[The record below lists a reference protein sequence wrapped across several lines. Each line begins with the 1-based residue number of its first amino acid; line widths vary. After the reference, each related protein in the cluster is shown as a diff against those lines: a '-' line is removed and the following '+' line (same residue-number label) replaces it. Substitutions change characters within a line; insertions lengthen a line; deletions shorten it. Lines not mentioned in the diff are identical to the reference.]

1 MNSCAKWQDIWDW
14 DSLYAATLAS
24 IRNPIGMPPL
34 KELAGPGKSVV
45 IVIPDIV
52 KGGNQ
57 PTSHRKVAI
66 RACLDELYAAGVEQK
81 DVLLLFSNGLHPR
94 ATVAE
99 MQTIL
104 GPELFGEFY
113 PTGQITSH
121 DSEDYDHLVDL
132 GYTAQGDHVIMNKYV
147 YDADVAVL
155 IGHTQGNP
163 YGGYSGG
170 YKHCATGISH
180 WRSISAHHVPQ
191 VMHRQDFVP
200 VSTNSEMRHKFD
212 QQGMRMEEK
221 MGKKFFCCDAVLDTR
236 SRQIEITSGW
246 AREMQPV
253 SWKMADKRTYV
264 HWAEKKYDIIVFG
277 MPTNFHY
284 GNGMGTNPIQMMQAL
299 SAQVIR
305 HRRIMSDRCVFIVS
319 SICDGYFHDERWPYL
334 RELYDLFQHDY
345 MNILPDMNRYGE
357 YFATKEEYIRKY
369 RFANAF
375 HPFHGFSMMSCGH
388 LAEEHTSAIYIVGA
402 REPGIA
408 RGMGLK
414 TRATFEEALADAM
427 RKYTG
432 PNPNILALPRTF
444 TTAAVHAADPTNP
457 EVWKGIEC
465 ILPTGTTLQYMFLSY
480 LQSLGLSADDVTIT
494 NMDVTPA
501 LTAFNAGEGDALCV
515 WNAVA
520 YNAEDSGLVRITDVS
535 ELGINNVC
543 GLAAT
548 KDAMENKS
556 DLIDLAWMVYYLT
569 WDWCQQSEDN
579 MAQAVELYVESCED
593 EGVVSNESICQR
605 ALDIFACP
613 SPSEAVSV
621 MTTEEEDRLS
631 LADRPLLA
639 AENDLLETMDFFIS
653 IGSYTEE
660 DRTAILD
667 KELVNSSV
675 AERCAETL
683 KTLGYLE

>member
-1 MNSCAKWQDIWDW
+1 MKLEFEYGQGLLGAELPDSTDIFLPGETVADPPCLPQDW

-221 MGKKFFCCDAVLDTR
+221 MGKKFFCCDAVLDTK
-236 SRQIEITSGW
+236 SRQIEINSGW

-444 TTAAVHAADPTNP
+444 TTAAVHLCMKD
-457 EVWKGIEC
+457 
-465 ILPTGTTLQYMFLSY
+465 
-480 LQSLGLSADDVTIT
+480 
-494 NMDVTPA
+494 PA
-501 LTAFNAGEGDALCV
+501 LNSAPVGGAP
-515 WNAVA
+515 
-520 YNAEDSGLVRITDVS
+520 
-535 ELGINNVC
+535 C
-543 GLAAT
+543 G
-548 KDAMENKS
+548 
-556 DLIDLAWMVYYLT
+556 
-569 WDWCQQSEDN
+569 
-579 MAQAVELYVESCED
+579 
-593 EGVVSNESICQR
+593 G
-605 ALDIFACP
+605 
-613 SPSEAVSV
+613 
-621 MTTEEEDRLS
+621 
-631 LADRPLLA
+631 
-639 AENDLLETMDFFIS
+639 
-653 IGSYTEE
+653 
-660 DRTAILD
+660 
-667 KELVNSSV
+667 
-675 AERCAETL
+675 
-683 KTLGYLE
+683 